1 MTEQV
6 QTTCKR
12 ERRIRDIKIIATF
25 PGDDRRYHWETWE
38 KYEIRLRNRASYFQ
52 NFLRDH
58 RSQDKVNL
66 DIEVEHEEVCTH
78 CECQWE
84 PYHDDDGVL
93 CCAGCGAIIVE
104 GES

>member
-25 PGDDRRYHWETWE
+25 PGDDRRYHWET
-38 KYEIRLRNRASYFQ
+38 
-52 NFLRDH
+52 
-58 RSQDKVNL
+58 
-66 DIEVEHEEVCTH
+66 
-78 CECQWE
+78 
-84 PYHDDDGVL
+84 YHDDDGVL